1 MLTRDDEFYIGY
13 EAAMP
18 SGIWRVVRA
27 YVACASL
34 LAVVIA
40 VMVTAAARPLAP
52 SRFAYGE
59 TRTWSGYLLRVPAP
73 SLLVPGQAGFTRYW
87 LVARGKRG
95 AERALGGVADGWV
108 TVRGSEIARDP
119 WRMVE
124 VAEAVSSAAAAD
136 RTAAPAAEPGS
147 GRRVSLRGEIVD
159 SKCFLGVMNPGERTV
174 HRDCA
179 IRCLS
184 GGVTPMLAFTD
195 EEGERRLAVIV
206 DGTGVVPPPA
216 IRDRVGRPVEV
227 SGQLFTVDDVLVLQ
241 LDSTTGA

>member
-1 MLTRDDEFYIGY
+1 MMQRDDEFYIGY

-18 SGIWRVVRA
+18 PGMRRVVRTW
-27 YVACASL
+27 VACASL
-34 LAVVIA
+34 LALVIVAVVTLA
-40 VMVTAAARPLAP
+40 SHPLAV
-52 SRFAYGE
+52 SRFVYGE
-59 TRTWSGYLLRVPAP
+59 TRAWTGYLVRLPAP
-73 SLLVPGQAGFTRYW
+73 SLLVPGERGFRRYW
-87 LVARGKRG
+87 LVSRGKQGADRVLRG
-95 AERALGGVADGWV
+95 LADGWV

-124 VAEAVSSAAAAD
+124 VAEAASSRGAAARPAP
-136 RTAAPAAEPGS
+136 PAAEPGP

-195 EEGERRLAVIV
+195 EGGEHQLAVIV
-206 DGTGVVPPPA
+206 DAAGIVPFPA
-216 IRDRVGRPVEV
+216 IRNRVGRPVEV
-227 SGQLFTVDDVLVLQ
+227 SGQLFTVDDLLVLR

>member
-1 MLTRDDEFYIGY
+1 MMQGDDEFYIGY

-18 SGIWRVVRA
+18 SGMGRVVRTW
-27 YVACASL
+27 VAWASL
-34 LAVVIA
+34 LAVVIVA
-40 VMVTAAARPLAP
+40 VATLAARPLAV

-59 TRTWSGYLLRVPAP
+59 TRAWTGYLVRLPAP
-73 SLLVPGQAGFTRYW
+73 SLLVPDQGGFRRYW

-95 AERALGGVADGWV
+95 ADYFLRGLADGWV
-108 TVRGSEIARDP
+108 TVRGSEVARDP

-124 VAEAVSSAAAAD
+124 GAEALPSREAAD
-136 RTAAPAAEPGS
+136 RPAPPAAEPGP

-195 EEGERRLAVIV
+195 EGGEHRLAVIV
-206 DGTGVVPPPA
+206 DAAGIAPLPA
-216 IRDRVGRPVEV
+216 IRNQVGRPVEV
-227 SGQLFTVDDVLVLQ
+227 SGQLFTLDDVLVLR